1 MEEEVKGI
9 GKKLEK
15 LVADGEAEQGDLAE
29 DMLKRLKEMPITL
42 EILQKT
48 RIGMSVNAVRK
59 ATSKE
64 DVQSIARGLIKSWK
78 KLLDG
83 NATTDKQ
90 KKPEKTKDEKEP
102 AEKSASSPPRPI
114 ISRSVAPPL
123 KGDVEVRSK
132 CRQMIKNSLKCEAR
146 AEFEDSEVLAAQL
159 ENAIFEAFGNT
170 DSKYKNRVK
179 SRVMNL
185 RDKKNPDLVI
195 DFIDGNIR
203 PAAFAVMTSEEMAS
217 EELKNKRR
225 DIHKEMVKEHQ
236 LGSRG
241 GGTRTTQ
248 IRCGKCGKF
257 DCSYSQQQT
266 RSADEPMTTFV
277 LCNIC
282 GHRWKFE

>member
-59 ATSKE
+59 ATSKD
-64 DVQSIARGLIKSWK
+64 DVQAIARGLIKSWK

-83 NATTDKQ
+83 QGADKQ
-90 KKPEKTKDEKEP
+90 KKSEKPKEEKHPEKSK
-102 AEKSASSPPRPI
+102 SPPLPQ
-114 ISRSVAPPL
+114 ISRNVAPPL
-123 KGDVEVRSK
+123 KGDVEVREK

-146 AEFEDSEVLAAQL
+146 PEFGDSEVLAAQL

-170 DSKYKNRVK
+170 DMKYKNRIK

-185 RDKKNPDLVI
+185 RDKKNPDLLI

-217 EELKNKRR
+217 EELKLKRR
-225 DIHKEMVKEHQ
+225 DIHKAMVKEHQ
-236 LGSRG
+236 LGTRG
-241 GGTRTTQ
+241 EGTRTTQ